1 MNEWRPYPNPSSEV
15 LFDSRGARR
24 TASLFAE
31 TTRDNTKSPVLTLM
45 DYEKNGL
52 PSAYLLYMESET
64 EFDAAM
70 KIVGSMPHWR
80 KLCAAPWFMKGDLD
94 RNFTGL
100 EQWRKDMAMRD
111 ANAAMKVLRSKVSD
125 GDARAS
131 QFLLQYSTKGEIAG
145 GKTTAK
151 RSKPKAVAISEN
163 TDPVGKPV
171 TDLTEL
177 RKKLEAVPTYEP
189 AGRDSG
195 DNT

>member
-1 MNEWRPYPNPSSEV
+1 MNEWKPYPNPSSEV

-31 TTRDNTKSPVLTLM
+31 TTRDNTKTPVLTLM

-145 GKTTAK
+145 GKTKAK
-151 RSKPKAVAISEN
+151 ARKPKLESTAAYQRNEQE
-163 TDPVGKPV
+163 KV
-171 TDLTEL
+171 TDLSEL
-177 RKKLEAVPTYEP
+177 RKKLEAVP
-189 AGRDSG
+189 SG
-195 DNT
+195 DKT